1 MRLNM
6 NIFQKIYQYRELLK
20 TNVKKEIRGRY
31 KNSFLGV
38 MWSFLNPL
46 LQLAVYSIIFGAL
59 LAGGDSTYPIYIC
72 VALIPW
78 TYFTTTITQSAF
90 TVIGNGDIIKKV
102 YFPRE
107 ILPISV
113 VTSGAVNFII
123 STIIILAFVIFSGVG
138 LSWYLLLYPF
148 VLLVQYVL
156 LLGISFIVS
165 SITVYFRD
173 LEHIIGVILLAAF
186 YGTPIVY
193 KLEQLPPN
201 LQIIMQ
207 LNPMTHIINGYRDI
221 FYYHQMPNMG
231 TLSILL
237 GISVIVTIIG
247 YFLFKKLQK
256 GFAEQL

>member
-1 MRLNM
+1 M

-31 KNSFLGV
+31 KNSILGV

-46 LQLAVYSIIFGAL
+46 LQLAVYAIIFGAL
-59 LAGGDSTYPIYIC
+59 LAGGDPTYHIYIC

-78 TYFTTTITQSAF
+78 TYFTTAITQSAF
-90 TVIGNGDIIKKV
+90 TIIGNGDIIKKV

-113 VTSGAVNFII
+113 VTSGAVNFVI
-123 STIIILAFVIFSGVG
+123 STIIILAFVLAAG
-138 LSWYLLLYPF
+138 LGITKYIVLYPII
-148 VLLVQYVL
+148 LLIQYVL

-173 LEHIIGVILLAAF
+173 LEHIIGVILMAAF

-201 LQIIMQ
+201 LQVVMQ
-207 LNPMTHIINGYRDI
+207 LNPMTHLINAYRDI
-221 FYYHQMPNMG
+221 FYYQQMPNMKALG
-231 TLSILL
+231 ILSV
-237 GISVIVTIIG
+237 ISVILTVVG
-247 YFLFKKLQK
+247 YFIFKKLQK
-256 GFAEQL
+256 GFAEEL